1 MKIFFSRID
10 SETLEQR
17 ERKWKKK
24 EPWRLYIP
32 VILTLTVFVYVLFE
46 RISYPFSILSQ
57 WSFCCLCDSS
67 QELLNLQTVSL
78 SLFLSEMPPPSSH
91 GRLHPDVLSRTHAD
105 SEGWWNP
112 TEVSFNSFFY
122 SSALGQN
129 LLSCAPLFLFIQE
142 VSQTEA
148 NHSTSLPLSDPAY
161 FYSLCICFEITPHTS
176 EFPFFIIWALKR
188 RMLWFHWK
196 DVVVFLY
203 LYHISFSERM
213 WFSGERTFL
222 INRNSPTTESCF
234 IKQD

>member
-1 MKIFFSRID
+1 MKIFFSGID

-17 ERKWKKK
+17 ERKCKKK

-78 SLFLSEMPPPSSH
+78 SLFLSEMPPPFSH

-148 NHSTSLPLSDPAY
+148 NHSTSLFKRSRLLLLSLHLFWNHTTY
-161 FYSLCICFEITPHTS
+161 IWISLLWPSLLFE
-176 EFPFFIIWALKR
+176 R
-188 RMLWFHWK
+188 
-196 DVVVFLY
+196 
-203 LYHISFSERM
+203 
-213 WFSGERTFL
+213 
-222 INRNSPTTESCF
+222 
-234 IKQD
+234 